1 MIIYLFKF
9 AVCSALL
16 LILYHLVLEKEKMPV
31 FNRFYLLFSLLFSG
45 LVPLITYEVPVET
58 LPAIVENTQ
67 TLSPIIFSESF
78 TPNNPVSVSA
88 VTDTLSWSMYMW
100 VIYGLITLVFLIR
113 FGKNLYSFWQMI
125 RTNPIVEYG
134 AMNLV
139 LIPQNN
145 TPYSFGKYV
154 FVNRWAFENG
164 EIEAEILQHEQAHIH
179 QRHTLDVLF
188 IELVL
193 VFCWWNPAVWL
204 YRRAIRLNH
213 EFLADDW
220 VIKMHRDPP
229 AYQYLLLHKISQ
241 HSGVTLA
248 SSFNY
253 LLTKKRF
260 KMMNKF
266 TSKKRAY
273 ALQITALCVF
283 SALVFIFS
291 DISFAQNTPKV
302 VPQSTT
308 EADFSKD
315 GVTQAMV
322 EEYEKIVEKYLIRG
336 GKDGKEIYRL
346 DRPSEPDR
354 ARLEVIFR
362 AMSKEQQ
369 LKQNW
374 AMNPPL
380 SPLPRITPTEK
391 EFEAYKN
398 AKVYGIWIDEK
409 KVPNTALNK
418 YKASDFSQV
427 FLSKLYKNA
436 QATIGFKY
444 KFQLDL
450 MTNDYYEKYRD
461 ERLADKRY
469 WLGSNREK
477 FRQENQKK

>member
-1 MIIYLFKF
+1 MSIYLFKF

-45 LVPLITYEVPVET
+45 LVPLITYELPVAT
-58 LPAIVENTQ
+58 LPAVIENTQ
-67 TLSPIIFSESF
+67 TLSTVILSGPL
-78 TPNNPVSVSA
+78 TPNDPVSSSA
-88 VTDTLSWSMYMW
+88 VTDTLPLTTYLWGL
-100 VIYGLITLVFLIR
+100 YGVITLAFLLR
-113 FGKNLYSFWQMI
+113 FTKNLYSFWQLI
-125 RTNPIVEYG
+125 RTHPVVKKGE
-134 AMNLV
+134 MNLV

-154 FVNRWAFENG
+154 FVNRQAFEND
-164 EIEAEILQHEQAHIH
+164 EIEAEILQHEQAHIR
-179 QRHTLDVLF
+179 QRHTLDVIF
-188 IELVL
+188 IEIFLA
-193 VFCWWNPAVWL
+193 FCWWNPAVWL

-220 VIKMHRDPP
+220 VIKTHRNPP

-266 TSKKRAY
+266 TSMKRAY
-273 ALQITALCVF
+273 LLQTTALCVF

-291 DISFAQNTPKV
+291 DISFAQTAPSVTPKSA
-302 VPQSTT
+302 P
-308 EADFSKD
+308 EAESGKD
-315 GVTQAMV
+315 GVSQAMV
-322 EEYEKIVEKYLIRG
+322 EEYEKIVEKYLTRG

-354 ARLEVIFR
+354 VRLEVIFR

-391 EFEAYKN
+391 EFEDYKN
-398 AKVYGIWIDEK
+398 ATIYGVWIDEK

-477 FRQENQKK
+477 FRHENQKK

>member
-1 MIIYLFKF
+1 MSIYLFKF
-9 AVCSALL
+9 AACSALL

-45 LVPLITYEVPVET
+45 LIPLVSYELPVET
-58 LPAIVENTQ
+58 LPSVIEKTQ
-67 TLSPIIFSESF
+67 TLSPAILSGPLTANE
-78 TPNNPVSVSA
+78 PVSISA
-88 VTDTLSWSMYMW
+88 VTDMLPLTTYLWGL
-100 VIYGLITLVFLIR
+100 YGVITLAFLLR
-113 FGKNLYSFWQMI
+113 FSKNLYSFWQLI
-125 RTNPIVEYG
+125 RTHPVVKKGE
-134 AMNLV
+134 MNLV
-139 LIPQNN
+139 LVPQLCSAF
-145 TPYSFGKYV
+145 SFGKYV
-154 FVNRWAFENG
+154 FVSRQAFEHD
-164 EIEAEILQHEQAHIH
+164 EIEPEILQHEQAHIR
-179 QRHTLDVLF
+179 QRHTLDVLL

-220 VIKMHRDPP
+220 VIKTHRDPP
-229 AYQYLLLHKISQ
+229 AYQYLLLHKICQ

-266 TSKKRAY
+266 TSMKRAY
-273 ALQITALCVF
+273 LLQTTALCVF
-283 SALVFIFS
+283 SALVFVFS
-291 DISFAQNTPKV
+291 DISFAQTAPSVTPK
-302 VPQSTT
+302 PAQ
-308 EADFSKD
+308 EAESGKD
-315 GVTQAMV
+315 GVSQALV
-322 EEYEKIVEKYLIRG
+322 EEYQQIVEKYLTRG
-336 GKDGKEIYRL
+336 GKDGKEIYRV

-362 AMSKEQQ
+362 AMSKDQQ
-369 LKQNW
+369 LKQNL

-380 SPLPRITPTEK
+380 TPLPRITPTEK

-398 AKVYGIWIDEK
+398 ATVYGVWIDGK

-427 FLSKLYKNA
+427 FLSSLYKNA

-477 FRQENQKK
+477 LRQESQKK

>member
-1 MIIYLFKF
+1 MSIYLFKF

-45 LVPLITYEVPVET
+45 LIPLVSYELPVET
-58 LPAIVENTQ
+58 LPSVVEKTQ
-67 TLSPIIFSESF
+67 TLSTVIQSRPL
-78 TPNNPVSVSA
+78 TPNDPVSSSA
-88 VTDTLSWSMYMW
+88 VTDTLPLTTYLWGL
-100 VIYGLITLVFLIR
+100 YGVITLAFLIR
-113 FGKNLYSFWQMI
+113 FSRNLYSFWQMI
-125 RTNPIVEYG
+125 RTHPVVKMGE
-134 AMNLV
+134 MNLV

-154 FVNRWAFENG
+154 FVNRWAFEND
-164 EIEAEILQHEQAHIH
+164 EIETEILQHEQAHIR

-193 VFCWWNPAVWL
+193 AFCWWNPAVWL

-220 VIKMHRDPP
+220 VIKTHRNPP
-229 AYQYLLLHKISQ
+229 AYQYLLLHKISL
-241 HSGVTLA
+241 HSSVTLA

-266 TSKKRAY
+266 TSMKRAY
-273 ALQITALCVF
+273 LLQTTALCVF
-283 SALVFIFS
+283 SALVFVFS
-291 DISFAQNTPKV
+291 DISFAQNAPNV

-308 EADFSKD
+308 VADFSKD
-315 GVTQAMV
+315 GVSQAMV
-322 EEYEKIVEKYLIRG
+322 EEYEKIVEKYLTRG

-398 AKVYGIWIDEK
+398 ATIYGVWIDEK

-418 YKASDFSQV
+418 YKAPDFSQV

-461 ERLADKRY
+461 ERLANKRY

-477 FRQENQKK
+477 FRHENQKK